1 MALSF
6 KKMTPWMVAGLL
18 FVGAATTACSPEY
31 EEDIQTP
38 QGETEV
44 ESEPGEL
51 EQEVDTPDG
60 EVETETDVEE
70 APVSPAPASP

>member
-6 KKMTPWMVAGLL
+6 KRVTPWMIAGLL
-18 FVGAATTACSPEY
+18 AVGMTTVACSPET
-31 EEDIQTP
+31 EEEIQTP

-51 EQEVDTPDG
+51 EEEVDTPEG
-60 EVETETDVEE
+60 EVESEVEG
-70 APVSPAPASP
+70 APAAPEQDD